1 MSLQTTNDSRAGLI
15 HDRRLI
21 FHLDT
26 YFSFSF
32 SPIHLRNE
40 PTMTVEKNI
49 LPKMMD
55 W

>member
-26 YFSFSF
+26 YFSFFISL
-32 SPIHLRNE
+32 PIHLRNE
-40 PTMTVEKNI
+40 PTMTVEKENI
-49 LPKMMD
+49 LQK
-55 W
+55 